1 MRHLAPTVLLALLT
15 CHVPALGQV
24 RDGQP
29 IVFKADNVR
38 EEGDLVIAT
47 GNVEFSQGERT
58 LFADAVTY
66 DRRAATVTASGN
78 VVLAEASGDALFA
91 DRLEFSDDLRD
102 GIVENLRVRLANDSR
117 IAAAGGRLAGE
128 VADYRKAV
136 YSPCKPCKDNS
147 ETPPIWQLK
156 AFDVTHDQAADDIV
170 YRDAFLEF
178 AGIPVLYTPYFS
190 HPDPTV
196 DRRTGFL
203 TPSYGSDDDLGA
215 IVRIPYYIDIA
226 PDMDATLTPTLTTK
240 GGSGAA
246 LHFRH
251 LLGQGEYDL
260 KGSAIYEDEYAP
272 DVKEGFRGHVRARFR
287 YEFDEAWRGG
297 GDAFLA
303 NHDTYLRRYGFGSEN
318 TLENRAFLERFAG
331 RSYAAANAYYFQGLR
346 EEDEAEEIPVA
357 LPVLDYSFVGQPEPN
372 GEQWRIDANLLA
384 LTRVSGRDTRRAS
397 ARALWQLPRTTR
409 DGHLLR
415 LFGSLQTDLYWTND
429 LNWTKD
435 RARMEEPGATEFEGR
450 FFPQI
455 GADWSLPLVRASDSF
470 AFDLEP
476 TAALILAP
484 DAPDA
489 RDIPNEDSLSS
500 ELDDTNVFSAN
511 RFTGIDRVEGS
522 PRVSY
527 GIRGGLH
534 GSGRRLGSFL
544 VGQSY
549 RLSADADFRPGSGL
563 ESELS
568 DIVGRI
574 GFSPLSWVDAA
585 YRFRLDRDS
594 GAAERGE
601 LRLSGGVPLLRV
613 NANYLSIKKQTGR
626 GAPETFD
633 EREELIAGV
642 SSKFARHWQLGVR
655 SHRDLAGRGRS
666 LQHGVFLVYEDDC
679 FRTRLD
685 FSRKFTLDR
694 DIRPRDTIFLQVE
707 FKTLG
712 AVSLFGGGQ
721 GALGENR

>member
-1 MRHLAPTVLLALLT
+1 MVLLTLLT
-15 CHVPALGQV
+15 LGPAVGQV

-29 IVFKADNVR
+29 VAFKADNVR
-38 EEGDLVIAT
+38 EGGDLVIAT
-47 GNVEFSQGERT
+47 GNVEFSQGERS
-58 LFADAVTY
+58 LLADMVTY
-66 DRRAATVTASGN
+66 DRRTAMVTASGN
-78 VVLAEASGDALFA
+78 VVLVQASGDTLFA

-117 IAAAGGRLAGE
+117 IAAAGGRLTGDL
-128 VADYRKAV
+128 ADYRKAV
-136 YSPCKPCKDNS
+136 YSPCKPCEENPEAD
-147 ETPPIWQLK
+147 PIWQLK
-156 AFDVTHDQAADDIV
+156 AFDVTHDRAAKDIV

-178 AGIPVLYTPYFS
+178 AGVPVLYTPYFS

-215 IVRIPYYIDIA
+215 IVRIPYYFDIA
-226 PDMDATLTPTLTTK
+226 PDMDATLTPVLTTK

-251 LLGQGEYDL
+251 LIRQGEYDL
-260 KGSAIYEDEYAP
+260 KGSVIHEGEHDSNE
-272 DVKEGFRGHVRARFR
+272 KEGFRAHVQARLR
-287 YEFDEAWRGG
+287 HEFDEAWRGG
-297 GDAFLA
+297 GDAFLT
-303 NHDTYLRRYGFGSEN
+303 NQDTYLRRYGFGSEN

-346 EEDEAEEIPVA
+346 EEDKSEEIPVA
-357 LPVLDYSFVGQPEPN
+357 LPVLDYSFVGRPEPS
-372 GEQWRIDANLLA
+372 GEQWKIDAGLLA
-384 LTRVSGRDTRRAS
+384 LTRVRGRDTRRAS
-397 ARALWQLPRTTR
+397 ARARWQLPRTTR

-429 LNWTKD
+429 
-435 RARMEEPGATEFEGR
+435 RAEEPGATEFEGR

-455 GADWSLPLVRASDSF
+455 GADWRLPLVRASDSF
-470 AFDLEP
+470 TFNLEP
-476 TAALILAP
+476 TAALILAS
-484 DAPDA
+484 DAPDT
-489 RDIPNEDSLSS
+489 RDIPNEDSLST

-511 RFTGIDRVEGS
+511 RFAGIDRVEGS

-527 GIRGGLH
+527 GMRGELY
-534 GSGRRLGSFL
+534 GSGRRFGSFL

-549 RLSADADFRPGSGL
+549 RFSADADFRPGSGL
-563 ESELS
+563 EDELS

-574 GFSPLSWVDAA
+574 GFSPVSWVDTA

-594 GAAERGE
+594 GATERGE
-601 LRLSGGVPLLRV
+601 LQLSAGVPLLRV

-633 EREELIAGV
+633 EREELITSV
-642 SSKFARHWQLGVR
+642 SSKFARHWQFGVR
-655 SHRDLAGRGRS
+655 AHRDLAGNGRS
-666 LQHGVFLVYEDDC
+666 LQHGAFLVYEDDC

-721 GALGENR
+721 GGLGGDR